1 MKTLYAIL
9 AAALACL
16 LLLALAGNAPA
27 GWNGNGGWKG
37 PERSKSVAFQVDPAS
52 ASATLGAGKAA
63 FSVPDWMGGWT
74 LAGADCRVYT
84 PGSGTGSL
92 DVSVSRRTASSES
105 LMYSA
110 TVATGYTA
118 LHGTPNPA
126 SLAVGPGDLV
136 SVGVTRVHSTPS
148 KGLWVTLTFQP

>member
-1 MKTLYAIL
+1 MKTFYCTL

-16 LLLALAGNAPA
+16 LLLAFAGNAPA

-37 PERSKSVAFQVDPAS
+37 PERSRSVAFQIDPAS
-52 ASATLGAGKAA
+52 AAATLGAGKAA
-63 FSVPDWMGGWT
+63 FTVPEWMGGWT

-92 DVSVSRRTASSES
+92 DVSVSRRSSSSEA

-110 TVATGYTA
+110 TVATGYTGR
-118 LHGTPNPA
+118 HGTATPA
-126 SLAVGPGDLV
+126 NCAVLPGDLV
-136 SVGVTRVHSTPS
+136 TVGVTRIHATPS
-148 KGLWVTLTFQP
+148 KGLWVTLTFNP